1 MYPRE
6 IDWAFLI
13 AGFIGLAFGAPL
25 VLIICCA
32 TVLLTKVVKND
43 YLGYAYGAGFG
54 CLLVVVLSPLMSFF
68 VGTLMIGIAL
78 LMAAAE
84 RDNADE

>member
-13 AGFIGLAFGAPL
+13 VGFIGLAFGAPL
-25 VLIICCA
+25 VLMICCA
-32 TVLLTKVVKND
+32 TVLLTKAVKDD

-54 CLLVVVLSPLMSFF
+54 CLLVVVLGPQLSFF
-68 VGTLMIGIAL
+68 VGLFMLGIAM

-84 RDNADE
+84 RDEEDE